1 MRPSSSAH
9 GRASAARLAPPV
21 PPPPPP
27 TGEFFRAP
35 RERSHALLLALVLLA
50 FFAAALPQCADLSRY
65 HGDERFYTDA
75 ALSMRESGDWLTP
88 RFADGSARFNKPM
101 LAYWLIG
108 ASTELFG
115 TSPLAARLPFLLAG
129 VVILAATARLARALF
144 GGGLAPLFAAFLLGS
159 SPEFLQLVTRT
170 TPDALLAAGVALS
183 LAGAAEL
190 AFAGR
195 ARGEGG
201 AAELAFAGTDS
212 GASRAS
218 RTAAWLFLG
227 GAGVALL
234 AKGGL
239 GLLVPAFG
247 LAWIA
252 ARRGRAGLR
261 DALRP
266 GASALFLVLA
276 LATVLPLLHAGGSAG
291 LAKTLDDQVA
301 SRFADS
307 IAMVADNVATYL
319 QCVVRHLLPWSAL
332 ALAAL
337 VLARRRVAAWAR
349 ERRGELLFATLWY
362 LVLLAVFAAANI
374 QRARYLLPA
383 YPAVAALV
391 AGVASAGFA
400 SALGAR
406 SLRWTSIALA
416 VVALFGA
423 AGLAWAG
430 ARLDAASI
438 SAAFALVVATLGLAL
453 VVLRVPR
460 EDAPLGAPTAAC
472 ALLLVALPLGERAL
486 RTGFDAAP
494 AEELAQ
500 RLLEL
505 GAREKDVACV
515 GGEAAVASQM
525 RLLAGGALDPT
536 WTKDASGV
544 AGTSARFVVLAPES
558 DETAVRAALAPR
570 AVARVEDRGFDYAKW
585 RASDVRTV
593 LAAEDAP
600 GALRARRRAFRILV
614 LDDATR

>member
-190 AFAGR
+190 AFAG
-195 ARGEGG
+195 
-201 AAELAFAGTDS
+201 TDA

-218 RTAAWLFLG
+218 RAAAWLFLG

-438 SAAFALVVATLGLAL
+438 SAAFALVVAALGLAL